1 MTNQSQVQFQQ
12 ALSRLDQAYE
22 DLKKNHQAFQ
32 ELEKINFLREIIK
45 EQIRNESAGT
55 NENTHSPVR

>member
-1 MTNQSQVQFQQ
+1 MTKQSQAQFQQ

-32 ELEKINFLREIIK
+32 ELEKINFLKEIIK
-45 EQIRNESAGT
+45 EQISNESAGT